1 MLDHSNPDN
10 PQKYIITADRG
21 YESYDLLFQCELKK
35 LGYVFRV
42 KAPSSGKCIHNNVM
56 KEQKDVYHYMNPYK
70 TIPHFQKLLDGKH
83 LHFLRFRAVKIKTGD
98 DTFEYLITNL
108 PYSFDINDIREI
120 YANLILYNFGIFIA
134 NEAAKEKRCNKR
146 NNNKYTYD
154 IDIIRLM
161 NQYIHAVKTE
171 FRQFDY
177 PLRGISAIH
186 FHYR

>member
-1 MLDHSNPDN
+1 
-10 PQKYIITADRG
+10 
-21 YESYDLLFQCELKK
+21 
-35 LGYVFRV
+35 
-42 KAPSSGKCIHNNVM
+42 
-56 KEQKDVYHYMNPYK
+56 MNPYK

-120 YANLILYNFGIFIA
+120 YANHILYNFGIFIA
-134 NEAAKEKRCNKR
+134 NEAAREKRCNKR

-154 IDIIRLM
+154 IDISTALKLARKYFIRKDTGPGIDIIRLM
-161 NQYIHAVKTE
+161 NQYVHAVKTE
-171 FRQFDY
+171 FRQFDR